1 MFVLRIVLLSVPGKT
16 AHYHLAQV
24 RFGKGVITSNHHSQS
39 ESLVVK
45 KYAAYHTKSLIE
57 KNYLEAVGGEEVKEG
72 GGKHSHRLM
81 NQKEVKKIKMNI
93 QEFSPF
99 AEDQSFRE
107 KIKYEQN
114 ICGMFD
120 KFDMELAEKFV
131 QLKKSVYS
139 RHATHHR

>member
-1 MFVLRIVLLSVPGKT
+1 MQHCSLILT
-16 AHYHLAQV
+16 QV

-45 KYAAYHTKSLIE
+45 KYAAYHTKGLIE

-81 NQKEVKKIKMNI
+81 NQQEVKKIKTKI

-107 KIKYEQN
+107 KIKYEQK

-120 KFDMELAEKFV
+120 MFDMDLAEKFV
-131 QLKKSVYS
+131 QLKKSVFS
-139 RHATHHR
+139 RQATHHR